1 MTHPD
6 TSPDNPVNAMN
17 GDEFPLPA
25 VLTVLVGSND
35 RPFCTLGNLYR
46 ILGFLLKNR
55 SVDPDDPDARGIPR
69 AELLDD
75 AIAVCRPEILRQHPQ
90 LADVTKTRAT
100 TDTGIL
106 AWIAEQENT
115 FGQTVTLTA
124 LPKATTK

>member
-6 TSPDNPVNAMN
+6 TDPANPVNAMN
-17 GDEFPLPA
+17 GDEFPIAA
-25 VLTVLVGSND
+25 VVTVLHGSND

-46 ILGFLLKNR
+46 ILGFLLKDR

-69 AELLDD
+69 ADLIDE

-90 LADVTKTRAT
+90 LADSKATRAG

-106 AWIAEQENT
+106 TWLADQEQK
-115 FGQTVTLTA
+115 FGATLTLTP
-124 LPKATTK
+124 LPKA

>member
-6 TSPDNPVNAMN
+6 TDPDNPVTAMN

-46 ILGFLLKNR
+46 ILGFLLKDR

-69 AELLDD
+69 AELIDD
-75 AIAVCRPEILRQHPQ
+75 AIEVCRSWILKQRPD
-90 LADVTKTRAT
+90 LADVPKTRAT

-106 AWIAEQENT
+106 TWIADQEAK
-115 FGQTVTLTA
+115 FGATVTLTP
-124 LPKATTK
+124 LPKAAAK